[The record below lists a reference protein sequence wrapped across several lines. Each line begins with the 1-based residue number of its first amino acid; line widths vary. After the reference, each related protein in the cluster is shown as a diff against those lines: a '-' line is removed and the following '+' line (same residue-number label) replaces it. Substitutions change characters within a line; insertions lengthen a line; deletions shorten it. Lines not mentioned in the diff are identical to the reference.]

1 MEAGW
6 DVWLLLLLLPSC
18 AGRAHCSCSAQRAH
32 RKSRH
37 GNTVLDRHLSHNP
50 WRRRGHARR
59 GAFYCASTRLIV
71 PPRRGIP
78 VFYTVFEF
86 ASCRVGPWSDLN
98 HTMADPHSH
107 AAPSPAAAASSS
119 YIPST
124 TPPPGPA
131 AAGPETGRRSTASA
145 AARSYFVGENR
156 SITFDLSRAAK
167 YFCVEL
173 WPPLLG
179 PLAAGL
185 VAVPATKSTP

>member
-1 MEAGW
+1 MDG
-6 DVWLLLLLLPSC
+6 
-18 AGRAHCSCSAQRAH
+18 
-32 RKSRH
+32 
-37 GNTVLDRHLSHNP
+37 
-50 WRRRGHARR
+50 
-59 GAFYCASTRLIV
+59 
-71 PPRRGIP
+71 
-78 VFYTVFEF
+78 
-86 ASCRVGPWSDLN
+86 
-98 HTMADPHSH
+98 H
-107 AAPSPAAAASSS
+107 AAPSPASAAAASSS
-119 YIPST
+119 YAFEIPST

-131 AAGPETGRRSTASA
+131 AAGPDTGRRSTASA